1 MTKRFHTERTYRLYD
16 AKKLGSRTPPP
27 NQLGLGHD
35 LLGLDLLGSLAGSLA
50 WLPYMCTVPARTH
63 RRPEGEKDTTMPLAN
78 LGPAGLGVGQRQR
91 GAPHLAGRLV
101 CVHCLSDM
109 GFGCS
114 GKPIATTAESLYASK
129 QPLLTSNTRSLSP
142 NMIYITFECGWPT
155 RG

>member
-1 MTKRFHTERTYRLYD
+1 MRACVCVGMCVRVCVCALSTLWLVGVPVFRSHCQGRRLQ
-16 AKKLGSRTPPP
+16 TPKDVGVV
-27 NQLGLGHD
+27 QLGPDLVGLG

-91 GAPHLAGRLV
+91 GAPHLARRLV

-109 GFGCS
+109 GFGCCGALS
-114 GKPIATTAESLYASK
+114 QQVYTVASLVFSK
-129 QPLLTSNTRSLSP
+129 
-142 NMIYITFECGWPT
+142 
-155 RG
+155 